1 MGLLGAVLVAVLS
14 PSAADQF
21 FRAEAAFAR
30 GEVARAESLYQ
41 DLLATFRGTPYENE
55 IRFRLLET
63 QVHRGDFRRVR
74 REAKR
79 LLGKV
84 EGTYLEPPLLVMLG
98 LTYLFDRDTLRLRE
112 VAERLRTYP
121 LFEEYWGY
129 PLVLGIFHYLSG
141 DLEAAK
147 ADFASVPTP
156 LGQLLAAR
164 VMTELMEPREALE
177 VYQKLKADLP
187 GELKALADYGMIE
200 TLLLYGDPSGAALK
214 ARGFLADY
222 PDHPFRPR
230 VRFLLGV
237 AAFLNEDYETA
248 YTTLKDL
255 ATDTSFAHAPYA
267 AYFAGVA
274 RFQLERADT
283 VQVYALLQQAR
294 AFKEDALLNAMATV
308 QMANAAWANGDTTR
322 VMNLLEQLPSV
333 FALLGESEV
342 GDYIAA
348 AVAKE
353 LQAWDEA
360 IRFAD
365 DLVKNGRPNHP
376 LVGPGAA
383 LLLEALVAS
392 RPGEVATA
400 AGRMYQRL
408 LGEGNPLWSAYYTF
422 ALAEAL
428 YNVGSIAVAETLYR
442 KVVDAEP
449 PDPRLMGF
457 ARCGLAWCYLRQNRD
472 EVAKETFQEVVRVAE
487 DTALMVQG
495 YLGLGVAQFNT
506 GTYDSAYAS
515 FSAVEQLAPKD
526 EKVTPQAL
534 FYKGLSAFALKYYGD
549 AVKVWEKLVKTFP
562 SSPRAAEAAFRAGD
576 LYARAGK
583 YQEAQAL
590 LQWILESHP
599 DHPRT
604 PEALFRLGQIHYNQ
618 GDYQAAIATYEKFL
632 QLYPYH
638 PLKDN
643 VQRAMEQ
650 AYYAL
655 SSQDTTRVK
664 EFGQKFASSDLAAQA
679 LFDRAASLYQQ
690 GEKAEAARVFEQVA
704 IDFPK
709 SPLAEK
715 ALMNAA
721 QIYTALSMWKEAAS
735 AYEKYLTFFSER
747 REQALFGYGTVLI
760 QQGNYPKAISVLET
774 LREEFPDAEV
784 MPDAMKNL
792 AVAYL
797 KAGRTRDGVETLV
810 VAADLYLKKGDATQA
825 QQLLQYAA
833 SVAPDQDLR
842 NRVLRLMEQYGLTT
856 QGGQG

>member
-1 MGLLGAVLVAVLS
+1 MTLLLVLVATLS
-14 PSAADQF
+14 PTAADQF
-21 FRAEAAFAR
+21 IRAEAAFAQ
-30 GEVARAESLYQ
+30 GEVARAESLYR
-41 DLLATFRGTPYENE
+41 DLLSGFRGTPYEKE
-55 IRFRLLET
+55 LRFRLLEV
-63 QVHRGDFRRVR
+63 QVHRGDFLRVR
-74 REAKR
+74 REAKA
-79 LLGKV
+79 LLKEV
-84 EGTYLEPPLLVMLG
+84 KGTYLEPPVLVVLG
-98 LTYLFDRDTLRLRE
+98 LTYLFDRDTFHLRE

-156 LGQLLAAR
+156 LGQLLSAR
-164 VMTELMEPREALE
+164 VATELMEPREALE
-177 VYQKLKADLP
+177 VYQKLKAELP
-187 GELKALADYGMIE
+187 GDLKALADYGIIE
-200 TLLLYGDPSGAALK
+200 TLLLYGDPSGAMLK
-214 ARGFLADY
+214 AQGFLSDY
-222 PDHPFRPR
+222 PDHPFRSR

-237 AAFLNEDYETA
+237 ASFFNEDYPRA

-255 ATDTSFAHAPYA
+255 AADTGFSHAPYA
-267 AYFAGVA
+267 AYFAGVS
-274 RFQLERADT
+274 RFHLERTDT

-294 AFKEDALLNAMATV
+294 AFKGDALLNAMATV
-308 QMANAAWANGDTTR
+308 QMVNAAWVNGDTTR
-322 VMNLLEQLPSV
+322 VMAFLKQLPSV

-348 AVAKE
+348 AVARQ
-353 LQAWDEA
+353 LGAWDET

-392 RPGEVATA
+392 RAGEVATA

-428 YNVGSIAVAETLYR
+428 YNVGSIMVAETLYR

-449 PDPRLMGF
+449 PDPRLMGY
-457 ARCGLAWCYLRQNRD
+457 ARNGLAWCYLRQGRD
-472 EVAKETFQEVVRVAE
+472 DVARETFLEVVRVAE
-487 DTALMVQG
+487 DTSLIVQS
-495 YLGLGVAQFNT
+495 YLGLGVAQFNR
-506 GTYDSAYAS
+506 GVYDSAYAA

-576 LYARAGK
+576 LYARAGR
-583 YQEAQAL
+583 YQDAQAL
-590 LQWILESHP
+590 LAWVLESHP
-599 DHPRT
+599 HHPRA
-604 PEALFRLGQIHYNQ
+604 PEALFQLGQIHYNQ
-618 GDYQAAIATYEKFL
+618 GNFQAAIVTYEKFL
-632 QLYPYH
+632 QLYPHH
-638 PLKDN
+638 PLKGA

-650 AYYAL
+650 VYYAL
-655 SSQDTTRVK
+655 SFQDTTRVK
-664 EFGQKFASSDLAAQA
+664 EFGKKFASSDLAAQA
-679 LFDRAASLYQQ
+679 LFDRAAALYEQ

-704 IDFPK
+704 MDFPK

-721 QIYTALSMWKEAAS
+721 QIYMALSMWKEAAS
-735 AYEKYLTFFSER
+735 AFEKYFTFFNER
-747 REQALFGYGTVLI
+747 REHALFGYGTVLI
-760 QQGNYPKAISVLET
+760 QMGKYPKAISVLET
-774 LREEFPDAEV
+774 FRKEFPEAEM
-784 MPDAMKNL
+784 MPDVMKNL

-797 KAGRTRDGVETLV
+797 RAGRTRDGVETLL
-810 VAADLYLKKGDATQA
+810 VAADLYVKKGDAAQA

-833 SVAPDQDLR
+833 SIAPDEDLR
-842 NRVLRLMEQYGLTT
+842 NRVLQVIQQYGLSP